1 MSERSGRTWAD
12 QPGRITM
19 VVSRSSTTAG
29 PGMHIP
35 GSSAGRWYTGVSCGG
50 SARPNRTRRLAAAR
64 AAPPAGAFPP
74 GSIIDSAG
82 SAANAETRQVTT
94 STGRPGMLM
103 P

>member
-29 PGMHIP
+29 PVMRTP
-35 GSSAGRWYTGVSCGG
+35 GFSAGRWYTGVSRGG
-50 SARPNRTRRLAAAR
+50 SARSNRTGRLAAAR
-64 AAPPAGAFPP
+64 AGPFAGASHP

-82 SAANAETRQVTT
+82 SAANAETRHVTT
-94 STGRPGMLM
+94 STGRPGMLI

>member
-29 PGMHIP
+29 PAMRAP
-35 GSSAGRWYTGVSCGG
+35 GFSAGRWYTGVSCGG
-50 SARPNRTRRLAAAR
+50 SARPNRTCRLAAAR
-64 AAPPAGAFPP
+64 PRPFAGASQPA
-74 GSIIDSAG
+74 SIIDSAG
-82 SAANAETRQVTT
+82 SAPNAETRHVTT
-94 STGRPGMLM
+94 STGRPGILI

>member
-1 MSERSGRTWAD
+1 MTERSGRTWAD

-19 VVSRSSTTAG
+19 VVSRSSTIAG
-29 PGMHIP
+29 PGMRAP
-35 GSSAGRWYTGVSCGG
+35 GPSAGRWYTGVSRGG

-64 AAPPAGAFPP
+64 AGSSAGASSP

-82 SAANAETRQVTT
+82 SAASAQTRHVTT
-94 STGRPGMLM
+94 STGRPGMLI